1 MTRSSGETVDEL
13 RRHGLRVVQK
23 RDGYRFS
30 LDPLLL
36 ADFAR
41 PGSDDRVIDLGT
53 GCGIMPLL
61 MACQAAGSR
70 IVGVEFQQEMAA
82 LAARNA
88 ELNGLAGRIEVLLAD
103 VAEVRRHFPVS
114 SFDLVVANPPYRVP
128 GSGRVSPKAGR
139 DLARHESTAGLA
151 DFLAAAKYLARPSGR
166 ICFIHHPSRL
176 PELLATAAQQKLAP
190 LRLRLVHDSGQ
201 AEARMFL
208 VELVKG
214 RRGTL
219 AVLPP
224 LLIRT
229 AQGDYSTEMT
239 RILGDGTC

>member
-13 RRHGLRVVQK
+13 RRYGLRVVQK

-114 SFDLVVANPPYRVP
+114 SFDLVVANIISFRVHKRIDTTKNERYSLSK
-128 GSGRVSPKAGR
+128 GSA
-139 DLARHESTAGLA
+139 
-151 DFLAAAKYLARPSGR
+151 
-166 ICFIHHPSRL
+166 
-176 PELLATAAQQKLAP
+176 
-190 LRLRLVHDSGQ
+190 RLVSDGLTKDLDVTLYDGAVENETVTQ
-201 AEARMFL
+201 VLDRAIADNRRYAL
-208 VELVKG
+208 VGISAPTSLA
-214 RRGTL
+214 GT
-219 AVLPP
+219 
-224 LLIRT
+224 RT
-229 AQGDYSTEMT
+229 TPTS
-239 RILGDGTC
+239 